1 MARTVRPWRPMTLPT
16 SLSATSSSITS
27 PSSCSTKTSSGASTI
42 DLAMYSRRTRTSPAV
57 SVMNQLSSPHSEVK
71 LEATGT
77 KPRWP
82 QQWSGSRV
90 LGGGTG
96 AGRSRCRLREQ
107 LVHPVRHLRA
117 LRHPVLDA
125 VALQF
130 DAGGVGARIVRPH
143 HFHRAAVARAF
154 LLNYHNAIVGLF
166 ARTPARQTNH

>member
-42 DLAMYSRRTRTSPAV
+42 DLAMYSIRTRTSPAF
-57 SVMNQLSSPHSEVK
+57 SVMSQLSSSQCEIGSSGHENR
-71 LEATGT
+71 
-77 KPRWP
+77 RWP
-82 QQWSGSRV
+82 KRQWSGPQA
-90 LGGGTG
+90 LGGGSG
-96 AGRSRCRLREQ
+96 AGWSRCRLREQ
-107 LVHPVRHLRA
+107 LVDPVRHLRA
-117 LRHPVLDA
+117 LRYPVLDA
-125 VALQF
+125 VAFQF
-130 DAGGVGARIVRPH
+130 DAGRVSAGIVGPH